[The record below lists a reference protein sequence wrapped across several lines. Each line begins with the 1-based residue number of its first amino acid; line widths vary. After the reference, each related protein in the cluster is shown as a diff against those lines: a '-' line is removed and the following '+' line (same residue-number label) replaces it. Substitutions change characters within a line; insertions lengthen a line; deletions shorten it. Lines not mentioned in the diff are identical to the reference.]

1 MSCESKKQKYA
12 EFNNAV
18 NEYNLALAQA
28 GFEDKVVVIVMRAM
42 QRAIALFGKS
52 KTWTR
57 EFKSFCQAFMTGYEN
72 VQKLSDIMDQTDV
85 GKAYDA
91 YINEKCD
98 PTCTAKDCDAC
109 GKHSGPKPDEP
120 SPDDDDAW
128 KRILALAPLRR
139 DPIALDLDGDG
150 VEFIKNG
157 AYFDYD
163 NNKFAEKATWIG
175 KDDGWLALDKNGD
188 GKIGD
193 GSELFGEAMR
203 KKDGTL
209 AKDGFDALAEY
220 DDNKDGKIDSSD
232 AIYSQ
237 LRVWQDANGNGVTD
251 AGELKSLT
259 ELGIKQLNLQ
269 KTAVNGTV
277 QPNGETITNKSSF
290 VWENGASGQL
300 NSYFVQRSMTD
311 TQETELLPVP
321 DDVKA
326 LPDVRGWG
334 SLHSLQQAMV
344 RDSSGKLKELVGQFI
359 NADGKT
365 VKEQLAEQILIAWCD
380 ASGIVV
386 SSRGGNVD
394 ARKLAVLERLYGET
408 FNGVGGTNP
417 NNVAGPELT
426 KMFDK
431 FAEKFCC
438 SMLVQS
444 TALLFVMQTTADAKG
459 NITGYNLEYAKQML
473 DGIIAIDQTAGL
485 ELLGN
490 YWRVVKAYGYADAT
504 NSDYQKYLDF
514 YNNYSAKGG
523 EYQEALYIYSL

>member
-1 MSCESKKQKYA
+1 MSCETKKQKYA
-12 EFNNAV
+12 EYNNAV
-18 NEYNLALAQA
+18 KEYDLAMIKA
-28 GFEDKVVVIVMRAM
+28 GFHEKLIVITMRAM
-42 QRAIALFGKS
+42 QRALILFGRG
-52 KTWTR
+52 KTWKQ
-57 EFKSFCQAFMTGYEN
+57 EFKRFCQSFMVGYEN
-72 VQKLSDIMDQTDV
+72 LQKFSDIIDQTDV

-98 PTCTAKDCDAC
+98 PSCTVKDCDAC
-109 GKHSGPKPDEP
+109 GKHSDPKPDEP
-120 SPDDDDAW
+120 GPDDEDKW
-128 KRILALAPLRR
+128 KWLLGLLPLRR

-163 NNKFAEKATWIG
+163 NNKFAERATWIG

-251 AGELKSLT
+251 AGELKSLS

-277 QPNGETITNKSSF
+277 QPNGETITNNGSF

-300 NSYFVQRSMTD
+300 NSYFVKRSMTD
-311 TQETELLPVP
+311 TEETELLPVP

-326 LPDVRGWG
+326 LPDIRGWG
-334 SLHSLQQAMV
+334 NVHSLQQAIV
-344 RDSSGKLKELVGQFI
+344 RD
-359 NADGKT
+359 N
-365 VKEQLAEQILIAWCD
+365 
-380 ASGIVV
+380 
-386 SSRGGNVD
+386 
-394 ARKLAVLERLYGET
+394 
-408 FNGVGGTNP
+408 
-417 NNVAGPELT
+417 
-426 KMFDK
+426 
-431 FAEKFCC
+431 
-438 SMLVQS
+438 
-444 TALLFVMQTTADAKG
+444 LFF
-459 NITGYNLEYAKQML
+459 
-473 DGIIAIDQTAGL
+473 
-485 ELLGN
+485 
-490 YWRVVKAYGYADAT
+490 
-504 NSDYQKYLDF
+504 S
-514 YNNYSAKGG
+514 
-523 EYQEALYIYSL
+523 